1 MSREIVRP
9 SGEVIGRPK
18 RGGLYMWAL
27 AIVVGALVALAV
39 ALFGTLVTYAQ
50 FLAYGAASGRLSSR
64 LLDLPWWSLLIG
76 PIVGGAIISLLLRA
90 GISAGWGPAPRPY
103 GLQDVIQNRRLRGA
117 IRTTTLSL
125 RDSFLSA
132 LIAIVS
138 IGWGGAAGREEP
150 VAHLGASL
158 GVLHGRLLGLDVAS
172 RRMLVAMGVAAAISA
187 SLHAPIAGVLLASE
201 LILRRMRL
209 TALGPVVVASVCAW
223 LMATWLMGSRPLIAL
238 PEPVAISHLAHFS
251 ALLMLPLLI
260 MFAYLASVIW
270 SRAPILAASAAGRL
284 RLPLWLM
291 PIVGGA
297 LLGIIALG
305 FPQVLGVGFEPLAA
319 AVAGKY
325 GAAYLPVLLV
335 AKIAAVA
342 VTIAFRWGGGPIAPA
357 LFIGAMAG
365 SSLAVVAGLLF
376 GIPAPQLYFG
386 VLGMAVCIAVLLD
399 APFAAAILAFELS
412 GSPEIAGASLLACFI
427 ACMAVRRLAPMPAEE
442 TGQTLR
448 WR

>member
-1 MSREIVRP
+1 
-9 SGEVIGRPK
+9 
-18 RGGLYMWAL
+18 MWAL
-27 AIVVGALVALAV
+27 AIVVGALVALAI
-39 ALFGTLVTYAQ
+39 ALFGALVTYAQ

-64 LLDLPWWSLLIG
+64 LLDLPWWSRLIG

-132 LIAIVS
+132 LISIVS

-238 PEPVAISHLAHFS
+238 PEPVAISHMAHLGALA
-251 ALLMLPLLI
+251 ALPLLI
-260 MFAYLASVIW
+260 MFPYMSSVIW
-270 SRAPILAASAAGRL
+270 SRAPVLASSAAGRL
-284 RLPLWLM
+284 HLPLWLM

-319 AVAGKY
+319 AVAGNY
-325 GAAYLPVLLV
+325 GAEYLPVLLI
-335 AKIAAVA
+335 AKIAAAA
-342 VTIAFRWGGGPIAPA
+342 VTMAFRWGGGPIAPA

-365 SSLAVVAGLLF
+365 SSLAVVVGLLF
-376 GIPAPQLYFG
+376 GMAAPQLYYG
-386 VLGMAVCIAVLLD
+386 VLGMAVCVAVLLD

-412 GSPEIAGASLLACFI
+412 GSPEIGGASLLACFI